1 MKNNLRTD
9 TLEVDLS
16 NYLRKIL
23 KEKILIFSISIIC
36 GFLIFFYAL
45 YKEKEIYID
54 ITIKDPPQELFE
66 PYVFKFDISSINS
79 DSQRLREKFISEFN
93 DQILSIDNLVSYVEQ
108 NKEINNFKQI
118 LKNKNMSLFEYF
130 KKKRLENFKEKN
142 KIIPNKFI
150 LVLPEGVNGN
160 FFLGNY
166 VEFTKSKSILEFKKK
181 LKLALENNIIFYES
195 ARILS
200 EKNQSKGKPVHESNY
215 EKLLYT
221 HLFRMDTDVLLS
233 QILITEELIKKLDSD
248 KFNYNHI
255 LEKPYTS
262 SLSSWFFS
270 YLSFLAGLIF
280 GFFLSLVI
288 IFVKNTFKE
297 K

>member
-93 DQILSIDNLVSYVEQ
+93 EQILSIDNLVSYVEQ
-108 NKEINNFKQI
+108 NKEINNFKEI
-118 LKNKNMSLFEYF
+118 LKTKNMSSVEYF
-130 KKKRLENFKEKN
+130 QKERLVNFKEKN
-142 KIIPNKFI
+142 KIISNKFI
-150 LVLPEGVNGN
+150 LVLPEGVNGS
-160 FFLGNY
+160 FFLDNY
-166 VEFTKSKSILEFKKK
+166 IEFAKSKYILEFKKI
-181 LKLALENNIIFYES
+181 LKLALENNITYYQS
-195 ARILS
+195 ARSLAENYQFKNKSIMDINN
-200 EKNQSKGKPVHESNY
+200 EKYFSNY
-215 EKLLYT
+215 
-221 HLFRMDTDVLLS
+221 LFYIDSEVLLS
-233 QILITEELIKKLDSD
+233 QISITEKLIKKLNSD
-248 KFNYNHI
+248 EFSYNHI
-255 LEKPYTS
+255 LEKSYNS
-262 SLSSWFFS
+262 SLSSPFFL

>member
-9 TLEVDLS
+9 ALEVYLS

-23 KEKILIFSISIIC
+23 KEKILIFFISIIC

-45 YKEKEIYID
+45 HKEKKIYID
-54 ITIKDPPQELFE
+54 ITIKDPPEELFE
-66 PYVFKFDISSINS
+66 PYVFKFDINNINA
-79 DSQRLREKFISEFN
+79 DSLKLRDKFISGFYSE
-93 DQILSIDNLVSYVEQ
+93 ILSIDTLVSYVEQ
-108 NKEINNFKQI
+108 NKEINNFKEI
-118 LKNKNMSLFEYF
+118 LKNKNMSSTEYF
-130 KKKRLENFKEKN
+130 KKETLVNFKEKN

-160 FFLGNY
+160 FFLDNY
-166 VEFTKSKSILEFKKK
+166 IEFAKSKYILEFKKI
-181 LKLALENNIIFYES
+181 LKLGLENNITYYES
-195 ARILS
+195 AITLA
-200 EKNQSKGKPVHESNY
+200 EKYQSKNKSIIDIYN
-215 EKLLYT
+215 EKHSSKY
-221 HLFRMDTDVLLS
+221 LFHIDSEVLLS
-233 QILITEELIKKLDSD
+233 QISIAEKLIKKLDSD

-255 LEKPYTS
+255 LEKSYTS
-262 SLSSWFFS
+262 SLSSWFFL
-270 YLSFLAGLIF
+270 YFNFLAGLIF

>member
-9 TLEVDLS
+9 DLEVYLS

-23 KEKILIFSISIIC
+23 KEKILIFFISILC

-45 YKEKEIYID
+45 YKEKKIYID

-66 PYVFKFDISSINS
+66 PYVFIFDLSSINS
-79 DSQRLREKFISEFN
+79 DSQRLREKFISEFS
-93 DQILSIDNLVSYVEQ
+93 DQILSTDNLISYAEQ

-118 LKNKNMSLFEYF
+118 LKNKNTSLVEYF
-130 KKKRLENFKEKN
+130 KKERLVNFKEKN

-150 LVLPEGVNGN
+150 LVLPEGVNGI
-160 FFLGNY
+160 FFLDNY
-166 VEFTKSKSILEFKKK
+166 VEFIKSKSILEFKKK
-181 LKLALENNIIFYES
+181 LKLTLENNIIFYEN

-200 EKNQSKGKPVHESNY
+200 EKNQLNN
-215 EKLLYT
+215 KLLYDT
-221 HLFRMDTDVLLS
+221 QNERLLSNHLYRIPSGVLLS
-233 QILITEELIKKLDSD
+233 QISITEELIKKLDSD

-255 LEKPYTS
+255 LEKSYSS
-262 SLSSWFFS
+262 SLSSRFFL
-270 YLSFLAGLIF
+270 YFNFLSGLIF